1 MDKLIINQ
9 FKLDTNI
16 GIYQHEKE
24 NKQTLYFNLEVSTC
38 LKKAGKS
45 DNIKDTINYE
55 KIIKVIKDIS
65 KNTVYN
71 LLETLAEDIMNTL
84 FTNSKS
90 IQAIK
95 ITILK
100 TDAIP
105 EVNAIGVSLFREQE
119 R

>member
-55 KIIKVIKDIS
+55 KIIKVIKKS
-65 KNTVYN
+65 STVEVARKS
-71 LLETLAEDIMNTL
+71 LLSNNKDSGLIFIINKPYLWA
-84 FTNSKS
+84 
-90 IQAIK
+90 
-95 ITILK
+95 
-100 TDAIP
+100 
-105 EVNAIGVSLFREQE
+105 
-119 R
+119 